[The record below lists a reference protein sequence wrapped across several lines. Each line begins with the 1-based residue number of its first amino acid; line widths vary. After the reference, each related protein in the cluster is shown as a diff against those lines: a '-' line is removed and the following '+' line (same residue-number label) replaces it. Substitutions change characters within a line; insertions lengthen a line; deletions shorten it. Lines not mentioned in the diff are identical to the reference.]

1 MMHALLIVVG
11 INAAMLGVAF
21 TFGGF
26 ATIVA
31 PSTAENEE
39 LCQAIEA
46 ARARSWFH
54 GQAEAF
60 RQAARAKVSGLSVFV
75 AHWPERPEGRRLVYV
90 GSFCLAI
97 AAAIGYHFGVFDS

>member
-1 MMHALLIVVG
+1 MLIVVG

-39 LCQAIEA
+39 LRQAIEA

>member
-1 MMHALLIVVG
+1 MHALLIVVG
-11 INAAMLGVAF
+11 INAAMLGLAF

-31 PSTAENEE
+31 PSTAESEE
-39 LCQAIEA
+39 LRQAIEA

-60 RQAARAKVSGLSVFV
+60 RQAARTKVSWLSVFV
-75 AHWPERPEGRRLVYV
+75 AHWPERPQGRRLVYV

-97 AAAIGYHFGVFDS
+97 AAVICYHLGVFDS